1 MWNEGESE
9 KQSAILLMR
18 LQTSCL
24 ARNLVLAQL
33 FTKQPFMVVRTSVTT
48 KNTTVRLHS
57 ALRLR
62 SIWLMENKQ
71 VSAFRL
77 TSNTR
82 ILLELGDNPKTVLWF
97 FCMYQFISQS
107 LKDSTAIVKGQTQV
121 WNQNNMRDQPS
132 SPARTRW
139 RSPDQATFSG
149 EVFNMLATLP
159 LACV

>member
-1 MWNEGESE
+1 MEWGRKWKTKCHFINATPNLLSGKKFGIGPTFHKAAVYGGKNFCDYKKHDSKTSFSLTLKKHLADG
-9 KQSAILLMR
+9 KQTGICIPADV
-18 LQTSCL
+18 QYT
-24 ARNLVLAQL
+24 
-33 FTKQPFMVVRTSVTT
+33 
-48 KNTTVRLHS
+48 
-57 ALRLR
+57 
-62 SIWLMENKQ
+62 
-71 VSAFRL
+71 
-77 TSNTR
+77 